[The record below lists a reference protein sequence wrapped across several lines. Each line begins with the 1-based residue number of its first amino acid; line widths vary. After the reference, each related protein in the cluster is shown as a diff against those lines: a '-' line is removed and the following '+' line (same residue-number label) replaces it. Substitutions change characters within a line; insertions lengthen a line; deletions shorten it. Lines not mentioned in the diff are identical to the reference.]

1 MFGGVFRF
9 VVELHLGV
17 QACAIAGWALFSCES
32 IGPSPKHEFTD
43 RKPDTPQPFLSSAPD
58 EIQTAERSA
67 WTHMVQKNSHTV
79 RFMSFFF
86 TCQRQAQPLRLSNM
100 CCSYSVCLP
109 ACLFFASWD
118 SVVTSRQWTFSQL
131 PFSALMYWFWHF
143 QLSINFAF
151 VWEEL
156 KRVNKR
162 NFSKLHSQTALIF
175 SAALSLLFP
184 MFLFATNLSTNWV
197 IF

>member
-79 RFMSFFF
+79 RFMSTFFF

-100 CCSYSVCLP
+100 CCSYSVCLKSSCLPFFCKLRFSCNKRTVNVFP
-109 ACLFFASWD
+109 ASFLCSHVLIS
-118 SVVTSRQWTFSQL
+118 TFSTFYQL
-131 PFSALMYWFWHF
+131 C
-143 QLSINFAF
+143 
-151 VWEEL
+151 VCVRRTE
-156 KRVNKR
+156 K
-162 NFSKLHSQTALIF
+162 SQ
-175 SAALSLLFP
+175 
-184 MFLFATNLSTNWV
+184 
-197 IF
+197 